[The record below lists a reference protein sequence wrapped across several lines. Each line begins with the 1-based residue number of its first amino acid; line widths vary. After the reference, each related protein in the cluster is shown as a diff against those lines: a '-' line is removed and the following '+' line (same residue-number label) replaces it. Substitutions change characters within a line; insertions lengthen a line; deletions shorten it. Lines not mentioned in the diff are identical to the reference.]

1 MVELIGVLPVVDA
14 EPASVNSILQ
24 LQYSNTNEFYV
35 QDGFEFIAHAAYNSE
50 KMDVK
55 AYMQDLI
62 QDAKDD

>member
-1 MVELIGVLPVVDA
+1 MVSVVHTGLF
-14 EPASVNSILQ
+14 SVDSILQ